1 MLKIS
6 CKISVLLYLFLVVVL
21 NKSIMQYITS
31 HHHLVTH
38 HHTYH
43 YNNHQVFNHSANEV
57 LCQYFALLIKKLYLL
72 FLMSTISISSNLD
85 S

>member
-1 MLKIS
+1 
-6 CKISVLLYLFLVVVL
+6 VLLYLFLVVVP
-21 NKSIMQYITS
+21 NKSIMQYSTS

-38 HHTYH
+38 HRTY
-43 YNNHQVFNHSANEV
+43 YYSNHQVFIHSANEV

-72 FLMSTISISSNLD
+72 FLMSNISISSNLD

>member
-6 CKISVLLYLFLVVVL
+6 CKISVLLDLFLVVVP

-38 HHTYH
+38 HQHTIITITRYLITQQMKC
-43 YNNHQVFNHSANEV
+43 YVNIL
-57 LCQYFALLIKKLYLL
+57 LCL
-72 FLMSTISISSNLD
+72 
-85 S
+85 